1 MYTIILEKSCGEA
14 MEETYSRNN
23 TTIKLSIIILTWNSE
38 KYIEKCIDSIYNSVR
53 DERDSIEIIIVDN
66 GSSDATPKLLKRIK
80 MNDTNFKYIL
90 LNKNYGTTFSRN
102 LAIKESKGDFILV
115 LDSDTEIRGCS
126 IEILLETLNDEN
138 YTNVGI
144 VGPRLLY
151 PDDSVQYSCKKIPT
165 IAIKI
170 FKFIGNRYLKNIAE
184 RLELYDPKI
193 YSLDFHEIIE
203 VDYCIS
209 ACWLVRREALDEVGL
224 FDGKIFYAPE
234 DIDLCVRMWLKG
246 WKVVYN
252 PNAIVIHYTQ
262 RLSRRNFRI
271 ALSLA
276 KGLFYYFR
284 KYGYWFK
291 REKLYKKFKNCSEK

>member
-1 MYTIILEKSCGEA
+1 

-23 TTIKLSIIILTWNSE
+23 PTIKLSIIILTWNSE
-38 KYIEKCIDSIYNSVR
+38 KYIEKCIKSVYNAFG
-53 DERDSIEIIIVDN
+53 ETRDSFEIIVVDN
-66 GSSDATPKLLKRIK
+66 GSSDSTLKVLEQLRA
-80 MNDTNFKYIL
+80 NNANFKCIL
-90 LNKNYGTTFSRN
+90 LDSNYGTTFPRN
-102 LAIKESKGDFILV
+102 LAIKESKGDFILI
-115 LDSDTEIRGCS
+115 LDSDTEIRERS
-126 IEILLETLNDEN
+126 IEILLETLNDGN
-138 YTNVGI
+138 YINVGI

-151 PDDSVQYSCKKIPT
+151 HDGSVQYSCKKIPT
-165 IAIKI
+165 IAVKI
-170 FKFIGNRYLKNIAE
+170 LKFIGNKYLRNIAE
-184 RLELYDPKI
+184 EWELYDSRI

-209 ACWLVRREALDEVGL
+209 ACWLVRRKALDEVGL
-224 FDGKIFYAPE
+224 FDEKIFYSPE

-271 ALSLA
+271 ALLLA

-291 REKLYKKFKNCSEK
+291 REKLYKKFRNYKGE